1 MRKFEVCLRA
11 EGDITLLPDSQ
22 KIFGYLMDKLSQKFE
37 RSLVAEFVKDVKGKC
52 MVSNL
57 IPSGYLPTPKSYLM
71 RVIFENQRGCTE
83 EHGNS
88 TDMQELINSLALK
101 LNNLNELKKDSK
113 KNGKKEKKEIE
124 QIKQKLT
131 EEAKEIQSSSDKA
144 IYETLKKMEYIKR
157 QELPNLIQKL
167 GKEKIR
173 TKLIEKYDY
182 ITKVQKYVQK
192 FKLES
197 QTKGI
202 PGLPNIAYSLPIVE
216 YLNKSQKLQKDFS
229 FFVVVEDHSILADV
243 LCKEKDNIG
252 ALWMFGPKASSGY
265 NCYKLIDI
273 VEEKYTENL
282 QPKSYYINLG
292 MLLPQENSICWE
304 KSAIDIYSSDR
315 RAFELVENIKKVISF
330 INVGSVLSSDQ
341 KEAYNIGNS
350 IKNEYNKL
358 YPDAIVF
365 GNSYLEPLEV

>member
-1 MRKFEVCLRA
+1 MRKFEVYLRS

-22 KIFGYLMDKLSQKFE
+22 KIFGYLMDKLSQKFD
-37 RSLVAEFVKDVKGKC
+37 RSLVSEFVKDVKGKC

-83 EHGNS
+83 EHDDS
-88 TDMQELINSLALK
+88 TDMQELINSLLLK
-101 LNNLNELKKDSK
+101 LNDLNELKKDSK
-113 KNGKKEKKEIE
+113 KSGKKEKKEIE
-124 QIKQKLT
+124 QIKQELT
-131 EEAKEIQSSSDKA
+131 EEARKVYSSSDKA

-182 ITKVQKYVQK
+182 ITKGQKYVQK

-265 NCYKLIDI
+265 NCYKLRDI